1 MIISFS
7 YIKSYKELT
16 LDKQQ
21 PNYEFLGHPVNAYHF
36 VRHVASSWKIIHDNV
51 IANGLADDMGKL
63 KHMESQ
69 FLFSNDRIYSLFPEM
84 LKNREKEKLPDEY
97 DVKGGAFG
105 LVRLQSMYT
114 FDLNAFTKEGRISTT
129 LDNGKVVLSEP
140 SVLPL
145 NCKCRIY

>member
-69 FLFSNDRIYSLFPEM
+69 FLFFLLDRILYFQKCSKIGRRKNCRTSMM
-84 LKNREKEKLPDEY
+84 LRVEPL
-97 DVKGGAFG
+97 
-105 LVRLQSMYT
+105 
-114 FDLNAFTKEGRISTT
+114 
-129 LDNGKVVLSEP
+129 VLSDFSP
-140 SVLPL
+140 CIRL
-145 NCKCRIY
+145 I